1 VKGSRFVKFLAER
14 DKDQLKCV
22 VQNILKLKFII
33 LKKKK
38 PEHELESDDNRTIT
52 TVEWLSN
59 KCPLF
64 LQ

>member
-1 VKGSRFVKFLAER
+1 MCRAKYFKIKIYHF
-14 DKDQLKCV
+14 
-22 VQNILKLKFII
+22 
-33 LKKKK
+33 KKKK